1 MLPDDV
7 VRFFERRFPASD
19 RVEARALLEGARLHD
34 GSTPGPRLL
43 RCAAVASHGSLERLR
58 MEVETL
64 KHDYR
69 DVIVEGEYV
78 PQGCELKKVRDLN
91 APIGDEV

>member
-1 MLPDDV
+1 
-7 VRFFERRFPASD
+7 
-19 RVEARALLEGARLHD
+19 
-34 GSTPGPRLL
+34 
-43 RCAAVASHGSLERLR
+43 

-69 DVIVEGEYV
+69 DVIVEGEYLPEGRGLV
-78 PQGCELKKVRDLN
+78 KVRDLN

>member
-1 MLPDDV
+1 MIPADV
-7 VRFFERRFPASD
+7 AAYVARRFAEAD
-19 RVEARALLEGARLHD
+19 RREALALLESAVMHD
-34 GSTPGPRLL
+34 GSAPEPRLI
-43 RCAAVASHGSLERLR
+43 RCAAVASGGSLDRLR

-78 PQGCELKKVRDLN
+78 PDGRKLVRIRDLHD
-91 APIGDEV
+91 PIPDDA